1 MIPINK
7 PNSPNVLDI
16 FYDTDKIEYKV
27 YDGDKWITMPTYGEE
42 GSVLRISDNVC
53 SWGKITSAIDWNSIE
68 HRPTNC
74 PNCDAPLH
82 SGKCEYCG
90 TEVF

>member
-1 MIPINK
+1 MLSFKN
-7 PNSPNVLDI
+7 PNSLDVLDI

-27 YDGDKWITMPTYGEE
+27 YDDDKWTSTQINGEE

-53 SWGKITSAIDWNSIE
+53 GWDKITSAIDWNSIE

>member
-1 MIPINK
+1 MLSFKNH
-7 PNSPNVLDI
+7 NSLDALDM
-16 FYDTDKIEYKV
+16 FYDTDKIEYMV
-27 YDGDKWITMPTYGEE
+27 YDGDKWTSTPINGEE
-42 GSVLRISDNVC
+42 GGVLRISDNVC